1 MDELIKEILFEL
13 RKNNNVAKDNKL
25 TYSLKECSAISG
37 IGLNTL
43 QQEINK
49 NNSDFPF
56 FRIGK
61 KIMVNKQLFN
71 EWIENI
77 SKAHKELRA

>member
-13 RKNNNVAKDNKL
+13 RKNNNIVKDNKL

-77 SKAHKELRA
+77 SKDHKELRV